1 MIFLLLGSNMGDRS
15 ANLADARKR
24 LHEALGVADKESQ
37 QVFFSPEVRTE
48 AIGFEAPFFLNQIV
62 VFDKLEITPRKLLKI
77 CQKIEVEMGRER
89 HQAEYDAE
97 GRRIYRDRI
106 IDIDILAFDDVHCD
120 TKSLTLPHPQIRNRP
135 FVMKIAALLP
145 GPVFMNFQ
153 MIVNK

>member
-15 ANLADARKR
+15 ANLSDARKR
-24 LHEALGVADKESQ
+24 VCEALGFENKESR
-37 QVFFSPEVRTE
+37 QVLFSPEVRTE

-62 VFDKLEITPRKLLKI
+62 VFEKLKITPRKLLKI

-89 HQAEYDAE
+89 NQAEYDAE
-97 GRRIYRDRI
+97 GRRIYRDRV
-106 IDIDILAFDDVHCD
+106 IDIDILAFDNVHCD
-120 TKSLTLPHPQIRNRP
+120 TKSLTLPHPQIWNRP
-135 FVMKIAALLP
+135 FVMEIAALLP